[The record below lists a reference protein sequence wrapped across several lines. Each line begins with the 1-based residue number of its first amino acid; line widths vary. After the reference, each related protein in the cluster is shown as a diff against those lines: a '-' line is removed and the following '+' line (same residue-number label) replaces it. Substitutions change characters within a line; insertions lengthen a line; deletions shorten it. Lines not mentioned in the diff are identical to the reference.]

1 MKKLAVIFGLFCL
14 PLLGFSNVDSL
25 RLPIILGEVN
35 YASVFDTERQLVATL
50 FNNKDAAKKLSKLP
64 DGNYLLVK
72 SDATLVYSGDFRVVM
87 KDGKI
92 VEFLSLP
99 DRVFNC
105 KPPSQKPNPTMPK
118 KQTPDD

>member
-1 MKKLAVIFGLFCL
+1 MKSLALIFGLFCF
-14 PLLGFSNVDSL
+14 PLFGFANVDSL

-35 YASVFDTERQLVATL
+35 YASVFDSDRKLVATL
-50 FNNKDAAKKLSKLP
+50 FSNKDASKKLSKLP

-72 SDATLVYSGDFRVVM
+72 SDATLVYAGDFRVVI
-87 KDGKI
+87 KDGRI

-105 KPPSQKPNPTMPK
+105 KPSGNKKIPRPN
-118 KQTPDD
+118 